1 MRTFW
6 ALAFFGW
13 TAVAGPAL
21 ADSQSVDAAIGGAV
35 GGGLGALIGN
45 ELTGRNGAI
54 LGGALGAAAGAAVAT
69 EDEGPRYRTRDDG
82 YERSYYYH
90 PPGPGGFCPPGL
102 AKQGRC

>member
-6 ALAFFGW
+6 ALVFFGW
-13 TAVAGPAL
+13 AAVGGAAL

-35 GGGLGALIGN
+35 GGGLGAFIGN

-54 LGGALGAAAGAAVAT
+54 LGGALGAAAGAAVTT
-69 EDEGPRYRTRDDG
+69 EEKRRYRTRDD
-82 YERSYYYH
+82 YERSYHHH
-90 PPGPGGFCPPGL
+90 PRSPCHFCPPGL